1 VKVLQ
6 DNSLPPKD
14 AAMPAYNG
22 TPNNNMLG
30 ILYICAAMLMM
41 SSMDAFGKWLVEA
54 EYNVFQIL
62 FIRSCINFCI
72 LFSLMPF
79 LGGLQLIKTKRFGA
93 HAVRGLLGFIAPAL
107 FFTSLQSLELAE
119 ATVIFFV
126 APFIMT
132 ALSVPLFKEKVGIH
146 RWGAILLGF
155 AGVIYVI
162 QPSSSIFN
170 PAAFFVLG
178 ASLCYSIMMLASRW
192 LGQTD
197 KTFTI
202 VFFVTFWTGI
212 STGFVAPFFWK
223 PIPFEHVLVV
233 GGMALLSL
241 AGNFFIVKAFTIG
254 EVGVIT
260 PFEYSSLIWALS
272 IGYLVFG
279 EVPKDHVWIGMTIIL
294 ASGLYMV
301 YRENKKRPAIE

>member
-1 VKVLQ
+1 
-6 DNSLPPKD
+6 
-14 AAMPAYNG
+14 MPAYNG
-22 TPNNNMLG
+22 TPNNNMMG

-41 SSMDAFGKWLVEA
+41 SSMDAVGKWLVEA
-54 EYNVFQIL
+54 EYSVFQIL

-79 LGGLQLIKTKRFGA
+79 LGGVQLIKTKRFGA
-93 HAVRGLLGFIAPAL
+93 HAIRGLLGFIAPAL

-146 RWGAILLGF
+146 RWGAILVGF
-155 AGVIYVI
+155 CGVLYVM
-162 QPSSSIFN
+162 QPTSGIFD

-192 LGQTD
+192 LGKTD
-197 KTFTI
+197 RTYTI
-202 VFFVTFWTGI
+202 VFFVTFWTSI
-212 STGFVAPFFWK
+212 ATGFVAPFFWK
-223 PIPFEHVLVV
+223 PIPLEHVMVV
-233 GGMALLSL
+233 GLMAVLSL
-241 AGNFFIVKAFTIG
+241 LGNVFIVKAFTMG

-279 EVPKDHVWIGMTIIL
+279 EVPGDHGWVGMAIIL

-301 YRENKKRPAIE
+301 YRENKKRPVTV

>member
-1 VKVLQ
+1 
-6 DNSLPPKD
+6 
-14 AAMPAYNG
+14 MPAYNG
-22 TPNNNMLG
+22 TPNNNMMG

-41 SSMDAFGKWLVEA
+41 SSMDAVGKWLVEA
-54 EYNVFQIL
+54 EYSVFQIL

-79 LGGLQLIKTKRFGA
+79 LGGVQLIKTKRFGA
-93 HAVRGLLGFIAPAL
+93 HAIRGLLGFIAPAL

-146 RWGAILLGF
+146 RWGAILVGF
-155 AGVIYVI
+155 CGVVYVM
-162 QPSSSIFN
+162 QPTSGIFD

-192 LGQTD
+192 LGKTD
-197 KTFTI
+197 RTYTI
-202 VFFVTFWTGI
+202 VFFVTFWTSI
-212 STGFVAPFFWK
+212 ATGFVAPFFWK
-223 PIPFEHVLVV
+223 PIPLEHVMVV
-233 GGMALLSL
+233 GLMAVLSL
-241 AGNFFIVKAFTIG
+241 LGNVFIVKAFTMG

-279 EVPKDHVWIGMTIIL
+279 EVPGDHVWVGMAIIL

-301 YRENKKRPAIE
+301 YRENKKRPVRV